1 MGKILLVLMFVA
13 GLVSSNDHLNLFEN
27 TQKLSNISSV
37 DAPKVEELDQ
47 RKLRITVNSLN
58 RGSDT
63 PWASGP
69 ADF

>member
-37 DAPKVEELDQ
+37 DAPQVKELDQ
-47 RKLRITVNSLN
+47 RKLRVMCE
-58 RGSDT
+58 
-63 PWASGP
+63 
-69 ADF
+69 